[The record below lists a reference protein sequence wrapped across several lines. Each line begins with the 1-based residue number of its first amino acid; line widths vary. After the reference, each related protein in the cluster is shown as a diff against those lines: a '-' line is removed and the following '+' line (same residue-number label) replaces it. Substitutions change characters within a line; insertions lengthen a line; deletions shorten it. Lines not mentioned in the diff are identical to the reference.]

1 MRRTITM
8 LLAGA
13 FLVAGSL
20 PAEAGPPAREE
31 VRTFPGPGV
40 VVPGASAM
48 LVRQPG
54 GASFTFTTN
63 GLTGGNAYTI
73 WFVAFNNPGACAAP
87 MVDGDEAIALCG
99 LPDLGNPAAQP
110 TAVWG
115 AGHVVGESGRASLGG
130 RVAVGDTSGCDALGR
145 LPCGSGLTD
154 PQGAEIHLV
163 ARTHGPMIPELVNEQ
178 IHSFNRGCEVGEPN
192 VGLCR
197 NVQLAAFLP

>member
-8 LLAGA
+8 LLLGG

-20 PAEAGPPAREE
+20 PAAAGLPARED

-40 VVPGASAM
+40 AVPGANAK
-48 LVRQPG
+48 LVRQPD

-63 GLTGGNAYTI
+63 GLTAGNAYTI
-73 WFVAFNNPGACAAP
+73 WFVAFSNPAACTAP
-87 MVDGDEAIALCG
+87 MVDGDEVIALCG
-99 LPDLGNPAAQP
+99 LPDLRNPAAQP

-115 AGHVVGESGRASLGG
+115 AGHVVGESGTASLGG
-130 RVAVGDTSGCDALGR
+130 RVAEGNTSGCDGLGR
-145 LPCGSGLTD
+145 LPCGDGLTY

-163 ARTHGPMIPELVNEQ
+163 ARSHGPMIPELVNEQ

-192 VGLCR
+192 VGLCS
-197 NVQLAAFLP
+197 NVQFAAFLP